1 MEIKSTI
8 SLDTHCKNIV
18 KIHRTPLHT
27 ASEVCHRRAIQKNS
41 PWQPSCAPAKVS
53 YVAAKRQL
61 KNVGLDTQS
70 CFHSV

>member
-1 MEIKSTI
+1 MEIKCTI
-8 SLDTHCKNIV
+8 SLDTHGNNIV

-27 ASEVCHRRAIQKNS
+27 ASEVCHCGAIQKNS

-70 CFHSV
+70 CFHPV